1 LISTGIG
8 VLGASAIVS
17 LLAGTALISLLI
29 LMAAKRSKVELVSG
43 EESEEVLFF
52 H

>member
-1 LISTGIG
+1 
-8 VLGASAIVS
+8 
-17 LLAGTALISLLI
+17 LISLLI

-43 EESEEVLFF
+43 EDTEEVLFL